1 MRLWSKCCLTFKAH
15 FLHSFFILSKK
26 LPKILQSSRQS
37 SDLLSCF
44 TLEPQH
50 THQSMK
56 LGWICI
62 SKEHITWK
70 EFPLQQMHYCS
81 TQKGQSIKQGFGQHL
96 CSSNKVSHLPLTLV
110 GSVMIQA
117 HTGNHNGF
125 PREKPRVCRE
135 FVKCGCSFL

>member
-1 MRLWSKCCLTFKAH
+1 MKLWSKCCLTFNAY
-15 FLHSFFILSKK
+15 FPHSFLTLSNK
-26 LPKILQSSRQS
+26 LPKILQSSRQL
-37 SDLLSCF
+37 SDLSTCF

-62 SKEHITWK
+62 SKEHIIWK

-110 GSVMIQA
+110 GSVMIQT

-125 PREKPRVCRE
+125 PREKPVRNVE
-135 FVKCGCSFL
+135 SL